1 MTQAKQKNLNTV
13 MTVVFGIAAI
23 FCVVA
28 VFAICIFLIIRGIPA
43 MAKVGLFDFLF
54 GTKWDPEPS
63 DAFDKALEGMYGIL
77 PMIVGTIFTTIGS
90 VLVGG
95 TIGYLSAI
103 FLAKF
108 CPKKIKGFL
117 TQVVNLLAGIPSVIY
132 GFFGMR
138 VLLPFFG
145 NFTSNGSGVGV
156 FSASIVL
163 GVMILPTV
171 VSLSKNAI
179 EAVPDAYY
187 EGARALGAS
196 HEQAVFKVVVPAARS
211 GVLASLILGVG
222 RAMGE
227 TMAVV
232 MVAGNSP
239 RIPTSLFQSF
249 RTLTST
255 IVMDMGYAEEVQL
268 SALFGIGC
276 VLMLLVLAVTI
287 VLRVVTREK
296 KGNRDGSQGR
306 LTPDW
311 LRGFYA
317 KIDRPLGKFKKGCCY
332 GATIFATVALAG
344 IVLFV
349 MINGIPNITWEL
361 LTTDFSYVGGGPTI
375 MPSLVATGLLI
386 LVSLVIAIP
395 LGIATSIYLH
405 EYTKRGNPLVKII
418 RTAIEVLSG
427 VPSIVY
433 GLFGMAFFC
442 SFMNLGTSIAAGA
455 LTMAIMI
462 LPVIVRSTEEAL
474 IAVPDSYREGSYAL
488 GATKLRTVFKVVLPS
503 ALPGILSAVILAMG
517 RVISESAPL
526 MYTMGTSPSPAPSG
540 LSSGGTSLA
549 VILYYYAREGLSLN
563 QAYATAAILMIVV
576 LGLNLLSTFLVK
588 KLQRRT
594 TGA

>member
-1 MTQAKQKNLNTV
+1 MTQARQKNLNTI
-13 MTVVFGIAAI
+13 MTVVFGIAAA
-23 FCVVA
+23 FSVVA
-28 VFAICIFLIIRGIPA
+28 VIVICIFLFVRGIPA

-54 GTKWDPEPS
+54 GVDWRPNNNDV
-63 DAFDKALEGMYGIL
+63 FDQALEGMYGIL
-77 PMIVGTIFTTIGS
+77 PMIVGTLCATAGAL
-90 VLVGG
+90 LVGG
-95 TIGYLSAI
+95 TIGYLTAI

-108 CPKKIKGFL
+108 CPKKIKGIL
-117 TQVVNLLAGIPSVIY
+117 SQVVNLLAGIPSVIF

-138 VLLPFFG
+138 VLSPFLG
-145 NFTSNGSGVGV
+145 IFTSNGSGSGIFLV
-156 FSASIVL
+156 SIVL
-163 GVMILPTV
+163 GIMILPTV

-196 HEQAVFKVVVPAARS
+196 HEQAVFKVVVPAGRS

-239 RIPTSLFQSF
+239 VFPTGLFRSF
-249 RTLTST
+249 CTLTAT
-255 IVMDMGYAEEVQL
+255 IVKEMGYAEDVHL
-268 SALFGIGC
+268 SSLFAIGC
-276 VLMLLVLAVTI
+276 VLLVFVLI
-287 VLRVVTREK
+287 VNLILHMVSREK
-296 KGNRDGSQGR
+296 KSNRNGRQGR
-306 LTPDW
+306 LVPDW

-332 GATIFATVALAG
+332 GAAAFSTVALAG

-349 MINGIPNITWEL
+349 MINGIPHITWDF
-361 LTTDFSYVGGGPTI
+361 LTNNYTYGSGPTI
-375 MPSLVATGLLI
+375 MPALAATGLLI
-386 LVSLVIAIP
+386 VVSMVIAIP
-395 LGIATSIYLH
+395 IGIATAIYLH
-405 EYTKRGNPLVKII
+405 EYTKRGNKLVKVI
-418 RTAIEVLSG
+418 RSAIEVLSG

-442 SFMNLGTSIAAGA
+442 TFMNLGTSIISGS
-455 LTMAIMI
+455 LTVTIMI

-503 ALPGILSAVILAMG
+503 ALPGILAAVILAIG
-517 RVISESAPL
+517 RVVSESAPL
-526 MYTMGTSPSPAPSG
+526 VYTMGASPRPAPSG
-540 LSSGGTSLA
+540 LSSPGTSLA
-549 VILYYYAREGLSLN
+549 VLLYYYTGEGLYLD
-563 QAYATAAILMIVV
+563 QAYATAAILMIIV